1 MYSFQVQVH
10 YSKSFLLH
18 QVWVFFMKCFIYR
31 IQILLRH
38 TSHIPDTL
46 VGKSLLF
53 SSASIL
59 KFRCGQHPASDLHQV
74 PGDVETKLLDIRVI
88 VKICLPDQIV
98 DLPLPV
104 GGGPGR
110 GLDHGRR
117 LHVRQLLDTSLTL
130 HYVADLQGKVGVLVF
145 LSNLI
150 NTKIFT
156 IRKLT
161 NI

>member
-1 MYSFQVQVH
+1 M
-10 YSKSFLLH
+10 
-18 QVWVFFMKCFIYR
+18 
-31 IQILLRH
+31 
-38 TSHIPDTL
+38 

-74 PGDVETKLLDIRVI
+74 PGDVEAKLLDIRVI

-130 HYVADLQGKVGVLVF
+130 HYVADLQGQVGVLVF

-156 IRKLT
+156 IRKLK

>member
-1 MYSFQVQVH
+1 M
-10 YSKSFLLH
+10 
-18 QVWVFFMKCFIYR
+18 
-31 IQILLRH
+31 
-38 TSHIPDTL
+38 

-74 PGDVETKLLDIRVI
+74 PGDVEAKLLDIRVI

-117 LHVRQLLDTSLTL
+117 LHVRQLLDTSLAL
-130 HYVADLQGKVGVLVF
+130 NYVADLQGQVGVLVF

-156 IRKLT
+156 IQKLK